1 MKTIPTLLDYAT
13 DKILIH
19 LLVKERAKCRRRNRG
34 ETHHSLNKDCD
45 FSELTTRK
53 KLSRLMPPRYS
64 WVRPSKREKLANGA
78 FDTSKNAEK
87 ALLLTIS
94 RDLKLQKQGKNY
106 DYLNQQQAFFS
117 AIRYRLLADNLTF
130 ESPRLLPILKDTEQ
144 QTDGTFRVT
153 CRPLSVYVQLED
165 KIILALTSRY
175 LTRYFDSFLHDN
187 ILSYRPARDF
197 LSQKHYVTDFNDG
210 IRLIAAFREAHA
222 SETIYAAD
230 CDIKK
235 FYDVIPHQIVV
246 DCFRRMLNASRLSD
260 EGKSQV
266 MRVLSAYL
274 SSYNFYTNALEES
287 QHNDEVFFKVRR
299 RLHDSD
305 KQNTYQL
312 GWVDEL
318 LTGTPEL
325 KSKVG
330 VPQGGTLSLLIANIV
345 LNDVDQAIIH
355 FDDPNRLFIRYC
367 DDMILLHTDYT
378 ECCRLIDTYTASLQS
393 HGLYYHPFK
402 SVSDCTRKE
411 FWHVKSHRPFLWDD
425 GNGNSNRY
433 IGFLGYEIRRDGRMR
448 LRKSNMQ
455 RFEEKINRLRYALRR
470 YRKKHS
476 EADYDAHKTKTLD
489 NLLNGINFYEAF
501 NLEQFKRGS
510 QYRHIEQLTEKLNHK
525 SKCMTTN
532 RNNN

>member
-1 MKTIPTLLDYAT
+1 MTIPTLLDFAT

-19 LLVKERAKCRRRNRG
+19 LLVKERAKCRRRNRS
-34 ETHHSLNKDCD
+34 ETHHSLDKELD

-64 WVRPSKREKLANGA
+64 WVRPSKRGKLANGA
-78 FDTSKNAEK
+78 LDTSKNAEK

-94 RDLKLQKQGKNY
+94 RDQKLQKQGKTF
-106 DYLNQQQAFFS
+106 DYLDEQQSFFS
-117 AIRYRLLADNLTF
+117 VIRSRLLADTLTF

-144 QTDGTFRVT
+144 QADGTLRVT
-153 CRPLSVYVQLED
+153 CRPLSVYTQLED

-175 LTRYFDSFLHDN
+175 LTRYFDRFLHEN

-222 SETIYAAD
+222 SETIYASD

-235 FYDVIPHQIVV
+235 FYDVIPHQVV
-246 DCFRRMLNASRLSD
+246 IDCFRRMLNKSRLSD

-266 MRVLSAYL
+266 MRVLLAYL
-274 SSYNFYTNALEES
+274 SSYNFYTNALQES
-287 QHNDEVFFKVRR
+287 QQNDEVFTKVRR
-299 RLHDSD
+299 RLRDND

-318 LTGTPEL
+318 LAGSPDQ
-325 KSKVG
+325 KSRVG

-355 FDDPNRLFIRYC
+355 
-367 DDMILLHTDYT
+367 TDYA
-378 ECCRLIDTYTASLQS
+378 ECCRLMDSYTNSLQS

-402 SVSDCTRKE
+402 SVSDCSRKE

-425 GNGNSNRY
+425 GDDTENSNRY

-448 LRKSNMQ
+448 LRKSNVE
-455 RFEEKINRLRYALRR
+455 RFEEKIDRLRYALRR
-470 YRKKHS
+470 YRKTHS
-476 EADYDAHKTKTLD
+476 EADYEAHKTKTLN
-489 NLLNGINFYEAF
+489 NLENGIKFYQAF
-501 NLEQFKRGS
+501 NLDQFKNRS
-510 QYRHIEQLTEKLNHK
+510 QYKHIKQLIDNLREK
-525 SKCMTTN
+525 
-532 RNNN
+532 R

>member
-1 MKTIPTLLDYAT
+1 MMTIPTLLDFAT

-19 LLVKERAKCRRRNRG
+19 LLVKERAKCRRRNRS
-34 ETHHSLNKDCD
+34 ETHHSLDKELD

-64 WVRPSKREKLANGA
+64 WVRPSKRGKLANGA
-78 FDTSKNAEK
+78 LDTSKNAEK

-94 RDLKLQKQGKNY
+94 RDQKLQKQGKNF
-106 DYLNQQQAFFS
+106 DYLDEQQSFFS
-117 AIRYRLLADNLTF
+117 VIRSRLLADNLTF
-130 ESPRLLPILKDTEQ
+130 ESPRLLPILKDTEPQ
-144 QTDGTFRVT
+144 ADGTLRVT
-153 CRPLSVYVQLED
+153 CRPLSVYTQLED

-175 LTRYFDSFLHDN
+175 LTRYFDRFLHEN

-222 SETIYAAD
+222 SETIYASD

-235 FYDVIPHQIVV
+235 FYDVIPHQVV
-246 DCFRRMLNASRLSD
+246 IDCFRRMLNKSRLSD

-266 MRVLSAYL
+266 MRVLLAYL
-274 SSYNFYTNALEES
+274 SSYNFYTNALQES
-287 QHNDEVFFKVRR
+287 QQNDEVFTKVRR

-318 LTGTPEL
+318 LEGSLEQ
-325 KSKVG
+325 KSRVG

-355 FDDPNRLFIRYC
+355 TDDPNRLFIRYC
-367 DDMILLHTDYT
+367 DDMILLHTDYA
-378 ECCRLIDTYTASLQS
+378 ECCRLMDSYTASLKS

-402 SVSDCTRKE
+402 SVSDCSRKE
-411 FWHVKSHRPFLWDD
+411 FWHIKSHRPFLWDD
-425 GNGNSNRY
+425 GDDTENSNRY

-448 LRKSNMQ
+448 LRKSNVE
-455 RFEEKINRLRYALRR
+455 RFEEKIGRLRYALRR
-470 YRKKHS
+470 YRKTHS
-476 EADYDAHKTKTLD
+476 EADYEAHQTKALN
-489 NLLNGINFYEAF
+489 NLENGIKFYQAF
-501 NLEQFKRGS
+501 NLDQFKNRS
-510 QYRHIEQLTEKLNHK
+510 QYKHIKQLIDNLREKDK
-525 SKCMTTN
+525 KE
-532 RNNN
+532 

>member
-13 DKILIH
+13 DKMLIH

-34 ETHHSLNKDCD
+34 EKHHTLEKDCD
-45 FSELTTRK
+45 LSELTTRK

-78 FDTSKNAEK
+78 YDTSKNAEK

-94 RDLKLQKQGKNY
+94 RDQKLQKQGNTF
-106 DYLNQQQAFFS
+106 DYLDQQQAFFS
-117 AIRYRLLADNLTF
+117 LIRSRLLSNNLTF
-130 ESPRLLPILKDTEQ
+130 ESPRLLPILKDPKPQ
-144 QTDGTFRVT
+144 PDGTLRVI
-153 CRPLSVYVQLED
+153 CRPLSVYAQLED

-175 LTRYFDSFLHDN
+175 LTRYFDSFLHTN

-197 LSQKHYVTDFNDG
+197 LGQKHYVTDFNDG
-210 IRLIAAFREAHA
+210 IRLIATFREAHV

-246 DCFRRMLNASRLSD
+246 DCFRRMLNISSLSE

-287 QHNDEVFFKVRR
+287 QRNDEVFFKVRR

-305 KQNTYQL
+305 NQNTYQL

-318 LTGTPEL
+318 LAAPLEQ

-345 LNDVDQAIIH
+345 LNDVDQAIVH
-355 FDDPNRLFIRYC
+355 THDPNRLFIRYC
-367 DDMILLHTDYT
+367 DDMILLHTDYA
-378 ECCRLIDTYTASLQS
+378 ECCRLMDIYTASLQS

-402 SVSDCTRKE
+402 SVSDCSRKE
-411 FWHVKSHRPFLWDD
+411 FWHIKSHRPFLWDD
-425 GNGNSNRY
+425 GRDNSNRY

-448 LRKSNMQ
+448 LRKSNVQ
-455 RFEEKINRLRYALRR
+455 RFEEKISRLRYALRR
-470 YRKKHS
+470 YHKNHS
-476 EADYDAHKTKTLD
+476 EVDYETHKEKVLN

-501 NLEQFKRGS
+501 NLDQFKQRS
-510 QYRHIEQLTEKLNHK
+510 QYKHIKDMVEKLK
-525 SKCMTTN
+525 
-532 RNNN
+532 R